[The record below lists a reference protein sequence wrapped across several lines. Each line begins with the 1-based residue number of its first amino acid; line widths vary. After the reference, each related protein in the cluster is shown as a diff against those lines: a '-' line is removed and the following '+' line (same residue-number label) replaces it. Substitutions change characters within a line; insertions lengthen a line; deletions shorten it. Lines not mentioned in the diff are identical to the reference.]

1 MCGVALRQDGRP
13 EPRSRTYQ
21 SEIALRRGFGIDHMP
36 RQELGTAGPG
46 LGGFEHQSDADVMV
60 IQFPGKI

>member
-1 MCGVALRQDGRP
+1 MGAQN
-13 EPRSRTYQ
+13 PRSRIYQ

-36 RQELGTAGPG
+36 VQELGTARPG